1 MKIERYAAIDIGSN
15 AVRVLISNVVV
26 SPGTPPKYMKSSLVR
41 VPIRLGQD
49 SFTVGEISPRN
60 IKRMVK
66 AMKAFKLIMKVNNV
80 KKYMACATSA
90 LREANNA
97 SEVIQEVKKKTG
109 IEIQVIDGKREAE
122 IISTTNIF
130 ESINKNRTFLFIDVG
145 GGSGSFCYIPK
156 GVKCPMELST
166 YFRINQAH
174 WSCATSLVG
183 QTIDLN
189 RFKQQEK
196 NVEEARKKKRKRIS
210 KETPGGQNKSGSNN
224 NRKSGQKQRNRPAA
238 VVKVEPTEEEV
249 QKQIRETLEKLQG
262 KTNKSK
268 GAKYRRDKRV
278 QHRQKTEEELAQQE
292 AESKVLK
299 VTEFITVGEI
309 ATLMEV
315 GGT

>member
-122 IISTTNIF
+122 IIATTNIF

-145 GGSGSFCYIPK
+145 GGSTEFSVLVKGERVVSKSFKVGTVRMINNMVSEKVWEEIKEWVETYTKHHTKLALLGSGGNINKLFKIAKVKEGRPLSMIKLNQLYNELNQLDYNERILQWELNPDRSDVIIPATQIYLK
-156 GVKCPMELST
+156 ALQWSGASEIFVPKIGLSDGM
-166 YFRINQAH
+166 I
-174 WSCATSLVG
+174 
-183 QTIDLN
+183 
-189 RFKQQEK
+189 
-196 NVEEARKKKRKRIS
+196 
-210 KETPGGQNKSGSNN
+210 
-224 NRKSGQKQRNRPAA
+224 
-238 VVKVEPTEEEV
+238 
-249 QKQIRETLEKLQG
+249 
-262 KTNKSK
+262 
-268 GAKYRRDKRV
+268 
-278 QHRQKTEEELAQQE
+278 
-292 AESKVLK
+292 KVLYR
-299 VTEFITVGEI
+299 ENN
-309 ATLMEV
+309 
-315 GGT
+315 

>member
-80 KKYMACATSA
+80 MKYMACATSA

-122 IISTTNIF
+122 IIATTNIF

-145 GGSGSFCYIPK
+145 GGSTEFSVLVKGERVVSKSFKVGTVRMINNMVSEKVWEEIKEWVETHTKNHTKLALLGSGGNINKLFKIAKVKEGRPLSMIKLNQLYNELNQLDYNERILQWELNPDRSDVIIPATQIYLK
-156 GVKCPMELST
+156 ALRWSGASEIFVPKIGLSDGM
-166 YFRINQAH
+166 I
-174 WSCATSLVG
+174 
-183 QTIDLN
+183 
-189 RFKQQEK
+189 
-196 NVEEARKKKRKRIS
+196 
-210 KETPGGQNKSGSNN
+210 
-224 NRKSGQKQRNRPAA
+224 
-238 VVKVEPTEEEV
+238 
-249 QKQIRETLEKLQG
+249 
-262 KTNKSK
+262 
-268 GAKYRRDKRV
+268 
-278 QHRQKTEEELAQQE
+278 
-292 AESKVLK
+292 KVLYR
-299 VTEFITVGEI
+299 ENN
-309 ATLMEV
+309 
-315 GGT
+315 